1 MAPPKTLLDKIIH
14 AIRAQPPAHSDGPS
28 ASAIKKYLQSELDV
42 DTKSKATAIKN
53 AFKKGVEKKQ
63 LIQVGQRYRV
73 AGDKQLDIPKDPEVG
88 VEDVKDGTGSVC
100 EVGDTVVMKYEG
112 KLDDGSVFDKSSS
125 FEFTLGGGEG
135 EFVCLF
141 VCLFLLE
148 ICFVLAQW
156 FEYLR

>member
-1 MAPPKTLLDKIIH
+1 M
-14 AIRAQPPAHSDGPS
+14 
-28 ASAIKKYLQSELDV
+28 
-42 DTKSKATAIKN
+42 
-53 AFKKGVEKKQ
+53 
-63 LIQVGQRYRV
+63 
-73 AGDKQLDIPKDPEVG
+73 
-88 VEDVKDGTGSVC
+88 KDGTGSVC